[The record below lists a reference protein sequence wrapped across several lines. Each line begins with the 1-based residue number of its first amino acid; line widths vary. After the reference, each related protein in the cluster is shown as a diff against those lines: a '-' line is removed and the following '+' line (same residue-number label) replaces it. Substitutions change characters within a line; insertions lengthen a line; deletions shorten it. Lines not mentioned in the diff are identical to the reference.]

1 LSITDACRLR
11 GAFEHQRTFGQVDAH
26 ATAQT
31 KKFERCSNWRKSA
44 SGDDTFGF
52 GIDRYGLAID
62 GLAAMTKARR
72 S

>member
-1 LSITDACRLR
+1 MHA
-11 GAFEHQRTFGQVDAH
+11 AFAAPSGTSVLFGQVDAH
-26 ATAQT
+26 DTAQT
-31 KKFERCSNWRKSA
+31 KKFENWRRSA
-44 SGDDTFGF
+44 SGHDTFGF

>member
-1 LSITDACRLR
+1 MHA
-11 GAFEHQRTFGQVDAH
+11 AFAAPSSTSALFGQVDAH
-26 ATAQT
+26 NTAQT
-31 KKFERCSNWRKSA
+31 KKFERCSNWRKGA